1 VKQLKYV
8 LALNKNQFLFLVVK
22 SSREEAKMLVEII
35 MFQELE
41 TQHQESCNRKFEM
54 LRSDESY
61 HAINLNP

>member
-1 VKQLKYV
+1 V

-41 TQHQESCNRKFEM
+41 TQHQDDKIIQEKF
-54 LRSDESY
+54 
-61 HAINLNP
+61 

>member
-1 VKQLKYV
+1 V

-54 LRSDESY
+54 LRLDESY

>member
-54 LRSDESY
+54 LRLDESY
-61 HAINLNP
+61 QAINLNP